1 MLVAEVSIRP
11 FTNSKYYF
19 RINNLD
25 LNPKDLVVVTTVSGI
40 EVGRVLQLVKINQ
53 SSLTDELGE
62 VIRVC
67 DDNDLRKLVELE
79 KEEDLIVKDIKSEVK
94 RLDLNMKITKAN
106 YSFDQNDLTIFFE
119 ADGRVDF
126 RKLVRNINNKYNLR
140 VELRQIG
147 SRDTAKLLGGVGPCG
162 LILCCASFIGD
173 FETVSIKMAKN
184 QNLTLTPSRI
194 SGMCGKLLCCIKF
207 EDEVYEE
214 LKINLPDV
222 GEVVKS
228 DKGKAQ
234 VIGVNILGQKVRL
247 KYFGSEGIE
256 WVSLIELSTR

>member
-25 LNPKDLVVVTTVSGI
+25 LNPKDLVVVTTISGI

-79 KEEDLIVKDIKSEVK
+79 KEENLIVKDIKSEVK
-94 RLDLNMKITKAN
+94 RLDLNMKITKAH

-126 RKLVRNINNKYNLR
+126 RELVRNVNNKYNLR

>member
-25 LNPKDLVVVTTVSGI
+25 LNPKDLVVVTTISGI

-79 KEEDLIVKDIKSEVK
+79 KEENLIVKDIKSEVK
-94 RLDLNMKITKAN
+94 RLDLNMKITKAH

-126 RKLVRNINNKYNLR
+126 RELVRNINNKYNLR

>member
-25 LNPKDLVVVTTVSGI
+25 LNPKDLVVVTTISGI

-79 KEEDLIVKDIKSEVK
+79 KEENLIVKDIKSEVK
-94 RLDLNMKITKAN
+94 RLDLNMKITKAH

-126 RKLVRNINNKYNLR
+126 RELVRNINNKYNLR

-256 WVSLIELSTR
+256 WVSLNEVSTR

>member
-25 LNPKDLVVVTTVSGI
+25 LNPKDLVVVTTISGI

-94 RLDLNMKITKAN
+94 RLDLNMKITKAH

-126 RKLVRNINNKYNLR
+126 RELVRNINNKYNLR

-184 QNLTLTPSRI
+184 QNLSLTPSRI

-256 WVSLIELSTR
+256 WVSLNEVSTR